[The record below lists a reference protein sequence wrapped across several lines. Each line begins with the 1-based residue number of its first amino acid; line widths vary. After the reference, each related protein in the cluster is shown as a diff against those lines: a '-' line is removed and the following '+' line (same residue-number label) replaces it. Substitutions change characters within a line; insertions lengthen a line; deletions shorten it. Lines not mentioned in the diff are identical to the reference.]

1 MRCGSGEVADGDLV
15 AVIAADKTGVNFLVA
30 SFHGDTEGLQSIPV
44 LEAVHAAVQ
53 ARNVSGDGA
62 VEAKG
67 AAQETKLIFGL
78 DANVYQEPP
87 GKKPHLH
94 YVDWL
99 ESCAS
104 LGMATNFGALGSAFD
119 PVACRTTMN
128 ARTFCQPQLQKAVR
142 LSEFDKGD
150 CNPKDYVLFY
160 ADQFEG
166 VQTSIDKTGDGG
178 FAPGEVPPDGGPVHT
193 PLPSLVWPSD
203 HGAPYDYPQPEI
215 TVTTFFKAEQNNIK
229 SHIDPGSVVPSTT
242 NCTVLLCSCLLL
254 VLLVTSK
261 LKYISHQINPDIFK
275 DSRVHGSCM
284 ATADHAV

>member
-1 MRCGSGEVADGDLV
+1 MLRPL
-15 AVIAADKTGVNFLVA
+15 
-30 SFHGDTEGLQSIPV
+30 
-44 LEAVHAAVQ
+44 
-53 ARNVSGDGA
+53 
-62 VEAKG
+62 
-67 AAQETKLIFGL
+67 AQE
-78 DANVYQEPP
+78 PS

-150 CNPKDYVLFY
+150 CNPKDYVVFY

-178 FAPGEVPPDGGPVHT
+178 FVPGEAPPDGGPVHT

-203 HGAPYDYPQPEI
+203 HMALLT
-215 TVTTFFKAEQNNIK
+215 TVR
-229 SHIDPGSVVPSTT
+229 H
-242 NCTVLLCSCLLL
+242 C
-254 VLLVTSK
+254 
-261 LKYISHQINPDIFK
+261 
-275 DSRVHGSCM
+275 
-284 ATADHAV
+284 